1 MIRLYSTL
9 TVEPAHSSHTLTYVS
24 AFLHH
29 IRRSTSSLYTAPP
42 IPPPDWNETTSL
54 SPPFALAIS
63 ISSTGVIAC
72 ATASGH
78 VFIGYGGSKTANS
91 TKRKKPRK
99 WNGLKSDESIWFKA
113 AEGAVVSVYVL
124 FTCFTHT
131 CEQAVPGASIQRIH
145 RDCSHYHS
153 LERLGVILFPR
164 KQPQICRYHVFG
176 SWSHEKSPKL
186 PPWSF
191 AVLIC

>member
-1 MIRLYSTL
+1 MIRLCSTS
-9 TVEPAHSSHTLTYVS
+9 TVERARSSHILIYVS

-29 IRRSTSSLYTAPP
+29 IRRSTSSLCAAPP
-42 IPPPDWNETTSL
+42 IPPPDRNETTSL

-78 VFIGYGGSKTANS
+78 VFIGYGGSKTTNA
-91 TKRKKPRK
+91 TKRKKARK
-99 WNGLKSDESIWFKA
+99 WNGLRSDESIWFKA

-131 CEQAVPGASIQRIH
+131 CKRAIPGPSIQRIL
-145 RDCSHYHS
+145 RDCSRYHLLDGS
-153 LERLGVILFPR
+153 GVILFPR
-164 KQPQICRYHVFG
+164 KRP
-176 SWSHEKSPKL
+176 
-186 PPWSF
+186 
-191 AVLIC
+191 

>member
-9 TVEPAHSSHTLTYVS
+9 TVERAHSSHILIYVS
-24 AFLHH
+24 SFLHH
-29 IRRSTSSLYTAPP
+29 IRRSISLPRTAPP
-42 IPPPDWNETTSL
+42 IPSPDCNETTSL
-54 SPPFALAIS
+54 SPPFALATS

-78 VFIGYGGSKTANS
+78 VFIGYGGSKTINS
-91 TKRKKPRK
+91 TKRKKARK

-124 FTCFTHT
+124 FTCFTHNF
-131 CEQAVPGASIQRIH
+131 EQAVPGSSIQRIL

-153 LERLGVILFPR
+153 LEGSGVILFPR
-164 KQPQICRYHVFG
+164 KQP
-176 SWSHEKSPKL
+176 
-186 PPWSF
+186 
-191 AVLIC
+191 